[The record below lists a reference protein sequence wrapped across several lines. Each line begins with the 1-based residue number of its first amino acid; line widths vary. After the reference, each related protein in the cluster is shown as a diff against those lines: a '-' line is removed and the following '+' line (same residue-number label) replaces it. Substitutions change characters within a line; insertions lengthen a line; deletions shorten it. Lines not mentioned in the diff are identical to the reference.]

1 MGSSLDRERA
11 REEDTSLDGDVER
24 KDPAP
29 APDAGVGSSVE
40 GDEVFIVK
48 KGKDSHLDDKPHEA
62 SQNGGGGSGSR
73 GGGGGGS
80 PVDAVV
86 RAKSESDIA
95 AHREAKNGNQRLVV
109 FKTKAQRFSVRDDSK
124 AAQRQSAKVPKS
136 QTLPLAS
143 EPDFEEVPKPQ
154 TLPSESSLVRADG
167 CSRRS
172 QSGSRTPD
180 GPKTVTF
187 TEPEKSDLS
196 PARSDNSSDKSDSPR
211 RNVTLNVRDSSV
223 RASFPK
229 PAVSAKPPLSEKPLT
244 AGKAVTLEAPQQET
258 KPEKPKVPAKPARL
272 SSSFNGVTPAGDP
285 KLSPTSSSAPS
296 AKLGPATP
304 PKADGVEQPRRSSST
319 LESPKS
325 PLENVLFSMG
335 FTVADAE
342 PKESQSKLVEGQ
354 ADSGSEIK
362 PKPYVYPAETNPQ
375 PETKLDHQTVDVVK
389 TTDKVCEP
397 EVEERNDFLKSK
409 CETPVVPDPPEA
421 NTEVKEDKKPAK
433 SKEKEIIPKKMIKIK
448 GDKKAEEKA
457 AKAKKKE
464 QKAKEKELKSKKKAA
479 AAASDDSDHEKGRV
493 KLFSWK
499 VEFSAKEKSPAS
511 QDAATAPKPKE
522 DKKNKKERKK
532 EKLTVK
538 QTTPVLSPSETAP
551 PPGGV
556 QTEQEPAIEETV
568 TGKSSELDFVLSLTS
583 MIQ

>member
-24 KDPAP
+24 KDPD
-29 APDAGVGSSVE
+29 PDAGVGSSVD
-40 GDEVFIVK
+40 GDEVFIAK
-48 KGKDSHLDDKPHEA
+48 KGKDPHLDDKPREA

-80 PVDAVV
+80 PMDAVV

-95 AHREAKNGNQRLVV
+95 AHRLAKNGDQRLVV
-109 FKTKAQRFSVRDDSK
+109 FKTKAERFSARDDSK
-124 AAQRQSAKVPKS
+124 AAQRQSAIVSKCQP
-136 QTLPLAS
+136 LPLAS

-172 QSGSRTPD
+172 RSGSRTPD

-223 RASFPK
+223 RVSFSK

-244 AGKAVTLEAPQQET
+244 AGKAVTLEAPRQET

-272 SSSFNGVTPAGDP
+272 SSSFNGMTPAGDP
-285 KLSPTSSSAPS
+285 KLSPTSPSAPS

-335 FTVADAE
+335 FTVAHAE

-354 ADSGSEIK
+354 ADSGSENK

-375 PETKLDHQTVDVVK
+375 PETKLYHQTVDVVK

-397 EVEERNDFLKSK
+397 EVEERNDFVKSK

-421 NTEVKEDKKPAK
+421 NTKVKEDKKPAK

-479 AAASDDSDHEKGRV
+479 ATSDDSDHEKGRV

-511 QDAATAPKPKE
+511 QDTASAPKPKE

-532 EKLTVK
+532 QKLTVK

-556 QTEQEPAIEETV
+556 QTEQEEPAIEETV